1 MYARFVG
8 VCALALMLI
17 PAAQA
22 QSSKPLAIINGKTL
36 TEADVKEA
44 AATEFEALETRRLQ
58 AEANSR
64 REEHEIIENALD
76 EMVADRLLEA
86 ETEKQG
92 ISMDDMLATEVTA
105 KKIAPT
111 ETEVQNLYNANKSRL
126 ANVSLEEGMQQI
138 RSFLDERSHQRA
150 LGEFVERLKESYGV
164 ESLLEPYRVEL
175 EVAGHPSLGL
185 GEAPVQIVE
194 FSDFE
199 CPFCRRALPALEQIK
214 EHYGDQVQVVF
225 RQFPLNNIHPRAQ
238 KAAEASLCAHE
249 QGQFW
254 TLHDLLFQ
262 EPVELEVASLKAKA
276 EGLGFN
282 TEAFNAC
289 LDSGQNAD
297 RVRGDIRDGVIA
309 GVTGTPA
316 LFINGRMVS
325 GAQPFETYATI
336 IDDELER
343 SSHNQ

>member
-1 MYARFVG
+1 MYARMLG
-8 VCALALMLI
+8 VCALALILI

-44 AATEFEALETRRLQ
+44 AASELEALETQRLQ

-64 REEHEIIENALD
+64 KEEQGIIENALN
-76 EMVADRLLEA
+76 EMITDRLLEA
-86 ETEKQG
+86 ETEKRG
-92 ISMDDMLATEVTA
+92 ISMDEMLASEVTA
-105 KKIAPT
+105 KKVAPA
-111 ETEVQNLYNANKSRL
+111 EAEVQNLYNANRSRL
-126 ANVSLEEGMQQI
+126 GNVSLEDGMQQV
-138 RSFLDERSHQRA
+138 RNFLDERSYQTA

-164 ESLLEPYRVEL
+164 ELLLEPYRVEL
-175 EVAGHPSLGL
+175 EVAGHPALGL
-185 GEAPVQIVE
+185 GEAPVKIVE

-214 EHYGDQVQVVF
+214 EHYGDQIQIVF

-276 EGLGFN
+276 DSLGLN
-282 TEAFNAC
+282 AEAFNAC
-289 LDSGQNAD
+289 LDSGKNAD
-297 RVRGDIRDGVIA
+297 RVRSDIRDGVIA

-316 LFINGRMVS
+316 VFINGRMVS

-343 SSHNQ
+343 SSRNQ